1 MIRQFFILPFVIF
14 SFAFSDCYDI
24 EIVENSFND
33 SIIGIY
39 LSAID
44 LNTGATTIPIF
55 DYSIIV
61 NDDTSCKSF
70 NIRYKIEILSP
81 EMGFNSNF
89 IFAEGGFT
97 ISDLPLNV
105 KNINFRNTDLNFSTN
120 LLPSGARL
128 TMDPGIKVNAD
139 NSSIRSVIMES
150 GKIPNGTYTFS
161 FSDSESNILI
171 SKAVDIYEPTT
182 FELIGPGGSFINIDE
197 NSISTSFPVFQ
208 WNSDLCPKCNIGI
221 RVSEFN
227 KEKHSTVVEAL
238 NDVSSLPISTIDRY
252 YFFNS
257 STNNTFQYPFNQAL
271 GLQPGKKYV
280 WQLIR
285 QYTTTQGEVNNYS
298 EIFAFN
304 IKDFSSDNSQNN
316 QFDMLS
322 KEKLIL
328 ILGEEKFQELFSN
341 DGDLS
346 EFTVSSLVVKSNG
359 SIITPNQLNIIID
372 KIESKEIQIKSYK
385 IK

>member
-1 MIRQFFILPFVIF
+1 MLKTFFILPFIIF
-14 SFAFSDCYDI
+14 SFAFSDCSDI

-44 LNTGATTIPIF
+44 LNTGSTTIPIF

-61 NDDTSCKSF
+61 NDDISCNSF
-70 NIRYKIEILSP
+70 KIGYTIEILSP
-81 EMGFNSNF
+81 ELGFNTNF

-97 ISDLPLNV
+97 ISDIPSDI
-105 KNINFRNTDLNFSTN
+105 KNINFKNTDLNFSTS

-150 GKIPNGTYTFS
+150 GKIPNGTYTFT
-161 FSDSESNILI
+161 FSDAQSNILV
-171 SKAVDIYEPTT
+171 SKAVDIYEPST
-182 FELIGPGGSFINIDE
+182 FELIGPGGSFINVDE

-208 WNSDLCPKCNIGI
+208 WNSDLCSKCNIGI

-227 KEKHSTVVEAL
+227 KEKHSTEVEAL
-238 NDVSSLPISTIDRY
+238 NDVSSLPISTVERY
-252 YFFNS
+252 HFFNS
-257 STNNTFQYPFNQAL
+257 TSNNTFQYPFNQAL
-271 GLQPGKKYV
+271 SLQPGKKYV
-280 WQLIR
+280 WQLVR
-285 QYTTTQGEVNNYS
+285 QYTTTQGVVNNYS

-304 IKDFSSDNSQNN
+304 INDFSSDNSLSS
-316 QFDMLS
+316 QFDS
-322 KEKLIL
+322 SIKEKLIL

-341 DGDLS
+341 DGELS
-346 EFTVSSLVVKSNG
+346 EFNVRSLVVKSNG
-359 SIITPNQLNIIID
+359 SIIAPNQLNSIID
-372 KIESKEIQIKSYK
+372 QIQSKEIEIKSYQ